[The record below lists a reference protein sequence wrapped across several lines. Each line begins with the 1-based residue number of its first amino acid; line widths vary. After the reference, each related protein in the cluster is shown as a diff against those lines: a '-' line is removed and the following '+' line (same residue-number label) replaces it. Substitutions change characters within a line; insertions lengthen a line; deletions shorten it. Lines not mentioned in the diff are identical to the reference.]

1 MALRPRS
8 RRRLFSVPLPLHS
21 QLASPTP
28 VLFHFPAFR
37 SAPLQSS
44 RTQQGETSDHSA
56 AKPGGSSGLKKK
68 KSAFNADLDST
79 SESEDPLQKE
89 MATHASILAWRIPID
104 REAWRDTVAKNRTQL
119 SRQSHQH
126 RPASSCPAPSAGHLL
141 PLPVSV

>member
-8 RRRLFSVPLPLHS
+8 RRLFSVPLPLHS
-21 QLASPTP
+21 QSASPTP
-28 VLFHFPAFR
+28 VLFHFPEFR
-37 SAPLQSS
+37 SAPLHSS
-44 RTQQGETSDHSA
+44 RTQQGKTSDHSA
-56 AKPGGSSGLKKK
+56 AKPGGSSGLKK

-89 MATHASILAWRIPID
+89 MATHARILAWRIPID
-104 REAWRDTVAKNRTQL
+104 REAWRDTVAKSRTQL
-119 SRQSHQH
+119 SRQSNQH